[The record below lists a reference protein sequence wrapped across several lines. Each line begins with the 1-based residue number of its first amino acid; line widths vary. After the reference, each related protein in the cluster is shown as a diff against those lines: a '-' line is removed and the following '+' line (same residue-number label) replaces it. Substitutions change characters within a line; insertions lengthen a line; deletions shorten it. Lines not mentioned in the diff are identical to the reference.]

1 MIANELVLMRQLESS
16 TFINISDD
24 LSHQVKIESQ
34 EIISDDEVGDF
45 VEEMFKSSSSDEWV
59 PDELATTSKT
69 KFKKKRKSREKHKK
83 SAKNDLK
90 SDDDDIENLP
100 TTDDGK
106 VICTQCS
113 KPVVKIYY
121 RQHIER
127 THLGIKNFIC
137 DQCDKRFYKYSS
149 IESHMNQH
157 LKIQPFTC
165 PHECGKQFYNR
176 TSLRTHVKHNHT
188 EEFEFICEKCALRF
202 KERYL
207 LQEHISTKHDGL
219 RFKCS
224 YPGCISEYYSN
235 NGLKKH
241 IDSTHES
248 REEACEICGQIYR
261 TGQQMYQHKRLK
273 HSSMK
278 FGCVH
283 CGKRFA
289 TSALMKTHEKLH
301 MGQKDHICHICN
313 SRYHIRRNLTRHIQ
327 VAHRKSKFF
336 CKIPGCNAV
345 LCNKGEKFFDFIV
358 N

>member
-1 MIANELVLMRQLESS
+1 MSEILPV
-16 TFINISDD
+16 
-24 LSHQVKIESQ
+24 HVKIEAQ
-34 EIISDDEVGDF
+34 EISDNDEGPIVGDF
-45 VEEMFKSSSSDEWV
+45 VEEMLEFSTSDEWV
-59 PDELATTSKT
+59 QNDSPSTSRAKC
-69 KFKKKRKSREKHKK
+69 KKKRKTRENHKK
-83 SAKNDLK
+83 SRLKMPKNALK
-90 SDDDDIENLP
+90 SDTLLDDEIENLP
-100 TTDDGK
+100 KTDDGK
-106 VICTQCS
+106 VICTKCF

-127 THLGIKNFIC
+127 THLGIKNYVC

-165 PHECGKQFYNR
+165 PHDCGKHFYNR
-176 TSLRTHVKHNHT
+176 TSLRTHEKHNHS

-219 RFKCS
+219 RFKCN
-224 YPGCISEYYSN
+224 YPGCTSEYYSN

-273 HSSMK
+273 HSSMN
-278 FGCVH
+278 FECHH

-289 TSALMKTHEKLH
+289 TAALMKTHEKLH
-301 MGQKDHICHICN
+301 IGQKDHICNICN

-345 LCNKGEKFFDFIV
+345 LCNKGKKSAIV
-358 N
+358 SENIS